1 MRKAKATKLGIAAI
15 LGYLIGTFPTADL
28 VSRRL
33 AKRNGTKADLR
44 DEGTGNPG
52 ALNAAKTLGAR
63 WGAVVLGGDVLKAA
77 GSSLL
82 GRRLAGDDG
91 AYAAGTGVV
100 VGHCLPVWNGFRGGK
115 GVAASAGTAA
125 VCFPAYMPIDI
136 ALAGATLVFS
146 KGRAE
151 LATYVAS
158 AVFTAAS
165 LVWWKTQRGNLWG
178 PRPSGWLPV
187 YAATISAVICYRF
200 LSAEVEPPV
209 PSLPESDRK
218 TKKEASLVS

>member
-1 MRKAKATKLGIAAI
+1 MRKANAGKLGFAAM
-15 LGYLIGTFPTADL
+15 LGYLIGTFPTADI

-33 AKRNGTKADLR
+33 SKGNGTNTDLR

-63 WGAVVLGGDVLKAA
+63 WGAVVLGGDLLKAVSA
-77 GSSLL
+77 SLL

-91 AYAAGTGVV
+91 AYAAGTSVV
-100 VGHCLPVWNGFRGGK
+100 VGHCFPVWNGFRGGK

-125 VCFPAYMPIDI
+125 VCFPAYMPIDV
-136 ALAGATLVFS
+136 ALAAMTLAYS
-146 KGRAE
+146 KGRAG

-158 AVFTAAS
+158 AVFTASS

-187 YAATISAVICYRF
+187 YSAATSAVICYRF
-200 LSAEVEPPV
+200 LSATSEPPRAYQ
-209 PSLPESDRK
+209 PEVQSVS
-218 TKKEASLVS
+218 KKEASLVS